1 MATRNLANGAVNSNR
16 DQRRWCGKQV
26 LVMGMV
32 VLDHRGVIVAADAG
46 AAAVF
51 GWASAEL
58 IGKRAID
65 LIPERERT
73 AYAEA
78 VAKYLE
84 APVERTIGRR
94 GREANILRKD
104 GTVLGVG
111 VRLVPLAGPTGLI
124 AAFGID
130 LDREEDAVGRKR
142 SEEHL
147 RAAQQIT
154 HCGSWELDLTDLAN
168 VNKNPLRWSDEVFRI
183 FGYEPGAI
191 EVTND
196 NFFAAVHPDDR
207 ERIGAAVRDAI
218 DSGTMYSIDHRVIRP
233 DGTIRFVHEQS
244 EIMRDPDGRPILMIG
259 TVQDITERRTAEEA
273 LRRAE
278 QAAVLA
284 DRMASVGVVAAGVAH
299 EINNPLAAVM
309 MSLDLLATR
318 LTAQALAEPGP
329 AATDM
334 VDTLEDA
341 RLGLDRVREIVR
353 DLRVFARGDNDRRGP
368 VDVERVLESTLR
380 MAASQIRARAR
391 LVRRYSAL
399 PPVIAT
405 EARLGQVFLNILLN
419 AAQAIPEGAPEL
431 HEIRITTELD
441 AEGRI
446 AVTIAD
452 TGAGIPLEIQPK
464 IFTPFFTTKEVG
476 AGTGLGL
483 SICHR
488 ILTGLG
494 GEIEFESTPRRGT
507 EFRVLLPPAP
517 VAPRPE
523 RPTPDPDGPAA
534 RRARILVVD
543 DEPLVRTALVQ
554 LLADRHE
561 VIALDA
567 AGAALAAI
575 EKGDRYDVILCDLMM
590 PQMTGM
596 ELHAALARVAPDQA
610 RRLVAMT
617 GGAFSAQAREFL
629 AAGHPSVE
637 KPFDVPVLTAV
648 IDRLV
653 AGLAVAAPRT

>member
-1 MATRNLANGAVNSNR
+1 
-16 DQRRWCGKQV
+16 
-26 LVMGMV
+26 MV
-32 VLDHRGVIVAADAG
+32 VLDHRGVVVAADAG
-46 AAAVF
+46 AAAAF
-51 GWASAEL
+51 GWSAAEL
-58 IGKRAID
+58 IGKRAVD
-65 LIPERERT
+65 LIPERERA

-94 GREANILRKD
+94 GREAHILRRD
-104 GTVLGVG
+104 GTVVGVG

-124 AAFGID
+124 AAIGVD
-130 LDREEDAVGRKR
+130 LDREEDAVARER
-142 SEEHL
+142 SEAHL
-147 RAAQQIT
+147 RAAQQLT
-154 HCGSWELDLTDLAN
+154 HCGSWELDLADLTDLN
-168 VNKNPLRWSDEVFRI
+168 RNPLRWSDEVFRI

-191 EVTND
+191 EVSNES
-196 NFFAAVHPDDR
+196 FFAAVHPDDR
-207 ERIGAAVRDAI
+207 DRIGRAVRDAI
-218 DSGTMYSIDHRVIRP
+218 DTGTMYSIDHRVIRP

-244 EIMRDPDGRPILMIG
+244 EIKRDPDGRPVLMIG

-309 MSLDLLATR
+309 MSLDLLSTR
-318 LTAQALAEPGP
+318 LAGLAVAAPGP
-329 AATDM
+329 AMADM
-334 VDTLEDA
+334 VDTLDDA

-368 VDVERVLESTLR
+368 VDIERVLESTLR
-380 MAASQIRARAR
+380 MAASQIRSRAR

-405 EARLGQVFLNILLN
+405 EARLGQVFLNLLLN

-431 HEIRITTELD
+431 HEIRIATELD

-446 AVTIAD
+446 AVSISD

-488 ILTGLG
+488 IVTGLG
-494 GEIEFESTPRRGT
+494 GEIEFESVPKRGT

-517 VAPRPE
+517 VAPRAE
-523 RPTPDPDGPAA
+523 RAADAERAAAA

-561 VIALDA
+561 VVALDA
-567 AGAALAAI
+567 ARAALASI
-575 EKGDRYDVILCDLMM
+575 ERGDRYDVILCDLMM
-590 PQMTGM
+590 PHMTGM

-617 GGAFSAQAREFL
+617 GGAFSPQAREFL

-637 KPFDVPVLTAV
+637 KPFDVPVLTAM
-648 IDRLV
+648 IERF
-653 AGLAVAAPRT
+653 VAAPPPATPA